1 MSYDTLREK
10 YKEFINF
17 EEKNNKG
24 VSQINIT
31 AFNVSKYKKYHVE
44 FVQYV
49 FYIYLRIKECNK
61 RNNCY
66 SELHIFL
73 KGVNTSHFS
82 PSFMKKIMKP
92 FNELVKDDEDEIL
105 DKIYIYDVNKYIKYI
120 WGITKH
126 FYDPITIKKF
136 TIVKNS

>member
-1 MSYDTLREK
+1 MSYKTLREK
-10 YKEFINF
+10 YKEFISF

-24 VSQINIT
+24 VLQVNIT
-31 AFNVSKYKKYHVE
+31 AFNVSKYKGHHVE

-66 SELHIFL
+66 SEMHIFL

-92 FNELVKDDEDEIL
+92 FNELVKDDEDEVL
-105 DKIYIYDVNKYIKYI
+105 DNIYVYDINKYMKYI
-120 WGITKH
+120 WSITKG
-126 FYDPITIKKF
+126 FFDPITIRKF
-136 TIVKNS
+136 IIVKKN

>member
-1 MSYDTLREK
+1 MSYETLREK
-10 YKEFINF
+10 YKEFISF
-17 EEKNNKG
+17 EEINNKG
-24 VSQINIT
+24 VLKTNIP
-31 AFNVSKYKKYHVE
+31 AFNVSKYKNNHVE

-66 SELHIFL
+66 SEMHIFL

-92 FNELVKDDEDEIL
+92 FNQLVKDDEDEVL
-105 DKIYIYDVNKYIKYI
+105 DNIYVYDINKYMKYI
-120 WGITKH
+120 WSITKV
-126 FYDPITIKKF
+126 FFDPMTIRKF
-136 TIVKNS
+136 IIVKKN